1 MTNMTNMNFAEAIVD
16 GLCHA
21 LQADP
26 AVTLIGSSFLGI
38 GPHRGLADRIK
49 REFPGRMVDGP
60 TAEAAIAGVGAGAAM
75 AGSRP
80 FVDLS
85 TASFSLLAF
94 SQIVN
99 EAAVAHLMSGGQI
112 KTPVVYHMLHGVRGG
127 GAAQHSSSPQAMLW
141 NSPGLQLV
149 LPASPRDAKGL
160 IRRAFTSNNP
170 TVILN
175 HAKLMGL
182 KGDVP
187 AGDYDIAFGQAD
199 IKRSGRDITVVASSY
214 MVQVALDAAQVLAA
228 EDIELEV
235 VDLRTLVP
243 LDEETV
249 LQSVARTGRLVVI
262 DECPL
267 RCGIA
272 SEIVAT
278 VCERGMGLLKQ
289 PPRRLTRAD
298 VPVALNP
305 GLEAAITPD
314 ATKLAQLVRSMLAKE
329 TA

>member
-1 MTNMTNMNFAEAIVD
+1 MPTMTFAEAIVD
-16 GLCHA
+16 GLCQA

-38 GPHRGLADRIK
+38 GPHRRLAERIK
-49 REFPGRMVDGP
+49 QEFPGRMVDGP

-94 SQIVN
+94 SQIAN
-99 EAAVAHLMSGGQI
+99 EAAVAHLMSGGQL
-112 KTPVVYHMLHGVRGG
+112 TAPVVYHMLHGVRGG

-160 IRRAFTSNNP
+160 VRHALKSNNP
-170 TVILN
+170 TVIFN

-182 KGDVP
+182 TGEVPPGDF
-187 AGDYDIAFGQAD
+187 DIPFGQAEV
-199 IKRSGRDITVVASSY
+199 KRSGRDLTVVSTSY
-214 MVQVALDAAQVLAA
+214 MVQVALKAAQVLA
-228 EDIELEV
+228 DDGVELEV

-278 VCERGMGLLKQ
+278 VCERGMDLLKQ
-289 PPRRLTRAD
+289 SPRRLARAD
-298 VPVALNP
+298 VPVACSP

-314 ATKLAQLVRSMLAKE
+314 AGKLVELVRGMLAAT